1 MMKSTLIYHL
11 IVTIPIILFFAYW
24 IENGKTAVGL
34 IIFGIVYAFVFR
46 PLVDYYRLRALNLL
60 GKEDLWKMWKW
71 IGFYR
76 FRYYSALMFGK
87 K

>member
-1 MMKSTLIYHL
+1 MKSTLIYHS
-11 IVTIPIILFFAYW
+11 IVTIPLVLFFGYW
-24 IENGKTAVGL
+24 IENNRPAVDL
-34 IIFGIVYAFVFR
+34 VIFGVVYPFMFR
-46 PLVDYYRLRALNLL
+46 PLMDYYRLRALNLI

-87 K
+87 S